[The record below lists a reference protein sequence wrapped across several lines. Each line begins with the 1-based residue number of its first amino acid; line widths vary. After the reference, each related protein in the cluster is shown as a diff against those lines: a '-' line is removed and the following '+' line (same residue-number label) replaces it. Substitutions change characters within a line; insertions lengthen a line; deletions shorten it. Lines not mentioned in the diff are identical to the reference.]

1 MATKAQ
7 WIAAGAV
14 AGVAALGLTAAVL
27 LAPEVNQV
35 TVGSSAPGFKATTLT
50 KGDTVAF
57 DKYKG
62 QVVLLNIWATWCN
75 PCEQEM
81 PSIQAL
87 SKALGPKGLKILA
100 VSIDQDPRD
109 EVLSWVNQRH
119 LTFDILQDQSGR
131 IQQTYQTTGV
141 PESFILDRNGVI
153 VKKVIG
159 AIEWTDPGTEALIN
173 RLLGQSANADH

>member
-1 MATKAQ
+1 MATRAQ

-14 AGVAALGLTAAVL
+14 AGVAALAVTAAVL

-35 TVGSSAPGFKATTLT
+35 TVGSPAPTFKATTLT
-50 KGDTVAF
+50 AGDTISF

-62 QVVLLNIWATWCN
+62 QVVLLNIWATWCQ

-81 PSIQAL
+81 PSIQQL
-87 SKALGPKGLKILA
+87 VDSMGPKGLRLVS
-100 VSIDQDPRD
+100 VSIDKDPRD
-109 EVLSWVNQRH
+109 EVQQWLAQRH
-119 LTFDILQDQSGR
+119 LTFEVLQDQTGR

-159 AIEWTDPGTEALIN
+159 AIEWTEPGTRALIT
-173 RLLGQSANADH
+173 RLLSQPAADR